1 MPGRDGT
8 GPMGSGTIT
17 GRGAGLCT
25 GTNAVRYG
33 PGSGSGLGYRHGF
46 GRGFN
51 RNIDIE
57 QASTKTQKELLQD
70 QKSILQ
76 NRIDRI
82 SKQLENI

>member
-1 MPGRDGT
+1 MPGKDGT
-8 GPMGSGTIT
+8 GPMGLGEKT
-17 GRGAGLCT
+17 GRGAGLCS
-25 GTNAVRYG
+25 GTNAARYG
-33 PGSGSGLGYRHGF
+33 TGSGSGLGYRHGF
-46 GRGFN
+46 GRGLN